1 MCSPF
6 DPLVGFGV
14 AIIVALS
21 AAALLRRG
29 RMACVDQRGF
39 AVGEVVKYG
48 GILFF
53 AIALVYVAITHCYP
67 MPLAAGPAAMP
78 LPAGA
83 ILKGPPP
90 PSGTRPPAC
99 EEGVVCRSPGKT
111 CGRGATCGE
120 IYSWNT
126 GVTPPRWQCNCEC
139 RQPPS

>member
-53 AIALVYVAITHCYP
+53 AIALLYLAITHCYP
-67 MPLAAGPAAMP
+67 MPLTAGP
-78 LPAGA
+78 G
-83 ILKGPPP
+83 
-90 PSGTRPPAC
+90 
-99 EEGVVCRSPGKT
+99 
-111 CGRGATCGE
+111 
-120 IYSWNT
+120 
-126 GVTPPRWQCNCEC
+126 
-139 RQPPS
+139 